1 MTNYAS
7 CSLFVLVVDRCLWS
21 LTLNNSKKHLGYKV
35 RSFPFKLQEST
46 GRCICYILTVFFFFS
61 LPTTTTVST
70 VSYLF
75 AALFCCSCCNL
86 HKRFVIVKMHVHVFA
101 HARYTLSLF
110 SCLLL
115 WQTRCYRVIEL
126 WCDNSWVR
134 SLLMHYPIKIYRRQ
148 YYFLKDISIYI
159 TVHCIHKEVS
169 FTVYDSQYF
178 YSSVFLV

>member
-35 RSFPFKLQEST
+35 RSLPFKLQESI

-134 SLLMHYPIKIYRRQ
+134 SLLMHYPIKIYSSLASVLFPQRHQ
-148 YYFLKDISIYI
+148 HLHYCALY
-159 TVHCIHKEVS
+159 
-169 FTVYDSQYF
+169 SQR
-178 YSSVFLV
+178 SVFYCLRFPVFLQ